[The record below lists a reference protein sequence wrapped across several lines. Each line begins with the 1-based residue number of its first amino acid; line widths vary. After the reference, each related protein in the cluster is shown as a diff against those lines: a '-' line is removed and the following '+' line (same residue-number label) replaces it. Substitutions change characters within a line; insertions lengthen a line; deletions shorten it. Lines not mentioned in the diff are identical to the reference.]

1 MTNVKKRLVLMG
13 ILLVLFLA
21 IYFTFYT
28 VDRNTILKE
37 AQSYEWTDIKVGI
50 IYILSNSGRVH
61 FVTYKDRDGKIHKD
75 RRCSIEIGKVIW
87 EEE

>member
-1 MTNVKKRLVLMG
+1 MANVKKRLMLMG
-13 ILLVLFLA
+13 ILLILFLA

-37 AQSYEWTDIKVGI
+37 SQSYEWTDIKVGI
-50 IYILSNSGRVH
+50 LYILSNSGRMH

-75 RRCSIEIGKVIW
+75 RRCSLYLGKVTW
-87 EEE
+87 QEE